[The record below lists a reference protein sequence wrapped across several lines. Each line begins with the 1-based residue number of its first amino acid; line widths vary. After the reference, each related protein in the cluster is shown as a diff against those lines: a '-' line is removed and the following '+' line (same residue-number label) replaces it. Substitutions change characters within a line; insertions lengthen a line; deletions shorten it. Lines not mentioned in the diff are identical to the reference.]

1 MKTSGKQLIRK
12 LLHRSISLSLL
23 VALSQ
28 ADQGWARSPNAIVTG
43 TSHRVETFVDVF
55 DSNQR
60 LQQDIR
66 KASDRANTDAEIWIA
81 MWSWSDD
88 FLLDT
93 NNQTLVGELKAA
105 LLRNPNLKIYTL
117 LWSMPA
123 GTKLLVNLGWQP
135 FKESA
140 MVSDLPESAR
150 KRFILARQSLL
161 FWHPLSSAHQKF
173 VLMKFGGESVGYCFD
188 YNFQN
193 FHFDWSDHNAGRRV
207 ADKFKLPPVHDT
219 AIRFQGKA
227 ISTLQQE
234 FLQRWERSGSHSTL
248 PQGSFPI
255 KAEESTLPNLK
266 ALFHEPGIKGG
277 GIQRWYI
284 DAIRRAK
291 EHIYLESQYF
301 DDPDVGDAL
310 INAYFRKLNEPQP
323 NIIFNLCSSKTVEPR
338 NQVDGN
344 LREVMRVRLTTADEI
359 ELTDGEVIKRK
370 GMWRRVK
377 VNKSATECYLKGRG
391 AKSRKIPLK
400 DIKQTRGGVR
410 FITMVT
416 ATTEADAKSG
426 IQPIYIHSKVGLID
440 NQLTIGSANQ
450 NKRSAR
456 QDYEANVMLTDS
468 RSTHESENF
477 QKRLLEALVAP
488 GAVGDT
494 LLQKVDYTASQNS
507 IHNNADQT
515 TKPVGL
521 VIEYPY
527 QK

>member
-1 MKTSGKQLIRK
+1 MIRK
-12 LLHRSISLSLL
+12 LFYQSLCLGLL
-23 VALSQ
+23 AALSPPQ
-28 ADQGWARSPNAIVTG
+28 PSWARASNDITAG
-43 TSHRVETFVDVF
+43 TPHRIETFLDVY

-66 KASDRANTDAEIWIA
+66 KAGDPANTDAEIWIA

-88 FLLDT
+88 FLLDP
-93 NNQTLVGELKAA
+93 NNQTLVGELRAA
-105 LLRNPNLKIYTL
+105 MLRNPNLKIYTL
-117 LWSMPA
+117 LWSMPP

-140 MVSDLPESAR
+140 MTSDLPESAR

-173 VLMKFGGESVGYCFD
+173 VLMKYGGESVGYCFD

-193 FHFDWSDHNAGRRV
+193 FHFDWPDHSASRRV

-227 ISTLQQE
+227 ITTLQQE
-234 FLQRWERSGSHSTL
+234 FVQRWKRSGNRSTQ
-248 PQGSFPI
+248 PEGIFPI
-255 KAEESTLPNLK
+255 KAEESSLPNLK

-284 DAIRRAK
+284 EAIRKAK
-291 EHIYLESQYF
+291 GHVYLESQYF

-310 INAYFRKLNEPQP
+310 IDAYFRKLHEPQP
-323 NIIFNLCSSKTVEPR
+323 NIVFNLCSSQTVEPR

-359 ELTDGEVIKRK
+359 ELIDGEVIKRPGTWK
-370 GMWRRVK
+370 HVK
-377 VNKSATECYLKGRG
+377 VNKSATECYLKGHG
-391 AKSRKIPLK
+391 SKVRKISLK
-400 DIKQTRGGVR
+400 DIKQMRGGVR
-410 FITMVT
+410 FISMVT
-416 ATTEADAKSG
+416 ASSEPDTKSG

-456 QDYEANVMLTDS
+456 QDYEANVMLTDT
-468 RSTHESENF
+468 RATHESENF
-477 QKRLLEALVAP
+477 QKRILEALVAP
-488 GAVGDT
+488 GAVGDS
-494 LLQKVDYTASQNS
+494 LLQKVDYTATQNS
-507 IHNNADQT
+507 IRNYVDSTA
-515 TKPVGL
+515 KPVGL

-527 QK
+527 HK